1 MSLVTFG
8 RKVFSVVEQP
18 TLGRLTSRVLRIAF
32 ACFVGATFVAGT
44 AHAASFS
51 PSPTCEDLA
60 SGGNPSCVNA
70 AIESL
75 FPDSYSIGNT
85 FNSATGVTPLYGG
98 GPGFVDAYL
107 FSISSSD
114 ADALAAT
121 ITLGGAFVINGL
133 SVRLYGLSDNTPA
146 SNSSTAG
153 LVLPADTS
161 PNGFFVNGTTTVSDV
176 DGATVT
182 TAAIEPTML
191 AAGQY
196 ALEVWGTVA
205 GQQGGS
211 YSGTLNLAPVPL
223 PGTLTLALSALALLG
238 ALAPR
243 RRRFGRQSARLAG

>member
-1 MSLVTFG
+1 MSIMTRG
-8 RKVFSVVEQP
+8 RKFFSAAERHMP
-18 TLGRLTSRVLRIAF
+18 GELNRCVLRAAL
-32 ACFVGATFVAGT
+32 ACFIGATLIAGT
-44 AHAASFS
+44 AHAGSFS

-70 AIESL
+70 AVESL
-75 FPDSYSIGNT
+75 FLGSYSIGNT

-107 FSISSSD
+107 FSVSNSD

-121 ITLGGAFVINGL
+121 ITLGGAFSINGL
-133 SVRLYGLSDNTPA
+133 SVRLYGLADNTPA

-161 PNGFFVNGTTTVSDV
+161 PNGFFVSGTTTVSNV
-176 DGATVT
+176 DGATAT

-205 GQQGGS
+205 GQEGGS

-223 PGTLTLALSALALLG
+223 PGTFILALSGLALFG

-243 RRRFGRQSARLAG
+243 CRRVGGRPTRLV